1 MPAYPGRNRTGQAVG
16 VAVPGLSQVWP
27 RVSPPRLV
35 VFPLCL
41 YVVAT
46 GCGTIY
52 PRMPARGWLVLLL
65 VFGGFAASLGCI
77 IPNSD
82 PSVRINLAAARV
94 GAVLMYAAVYLTVL
108 AETVVSCKVLKAQL
122 LMIRQQRIDPRSC
135 PAWAKFRLFTGLR
148 HYVCAY
154 LTLEALL
161 IVLQML
167 QLPWVW
173 DRLATLFWELMQL
186 CIAAAL
192 GWVFGGTSFNRFVES
207 ERHMLPG
214 EMVTTALLA
223 SEMSLTWQAR
233 RPACAAPAHATA
245 CVGGAGTCVCWVPS
259 KAAPLGVA
267 ALCPHTR
274 PHNLCTPPGRR
285 TTAKSLLSGKKAPPC
300 RRHQR
305 PRPSSMRLA
314 APPTRPP
321 SVAPAPRGAYRPS
334 RARRRRARRG
344 AGSPP
349 LPSWSLH
356 PWRAAARQLPSLRPR
371 RTSGA

>member
-1 MPAYPGRNRTGQAVG
+1 MPAHPGRNRTGQAVG
-16 VAVPGLSQVWP
+16 VAVPGLSQVCP

-214 EMVTTALLA
+214 EMITTALLA

-233 RPACAAPAHATA
+233 RPAWAAPAHAS
-245 CVGGAGTCVCWVPS
+245 VGSHLRLLREGLRPYALTHAPATSAHRLAGGRRRSPCPVARKRPRAAATRG
-259 KAAPLGVA
+259 AAPLQCA
-267 ALCPHTR
+267 WPH
-274 PHNLCTPPGRR
+274 HQPGRR
-285 TTAKSLLSGKKAPPC
+285 QS
-300 RRHQR
+300 
-305 PRPSSMRLA
+305 
-314 APPTRPP
+314 
-321 SVAPAPRGAYRPS
+321 
-334 RARRRRARRG
+334 
-344 AGSPP
+344 
-349 LPSWSLH
+349 
-356 PWRAAARQLPSLRPR
+356 RPR
-371 RTSGA
+371 RAERTGRVGRGVAGRGAARGRRLCRAGACTRGERQRGSCRRCAHVGRLGRAHEG